1 VSTGVHYDPYSA
13 DVKRDPYPYY
23 RGLRDDAPAYH
34 NDELDFWAL
43 SRFDDVID
51 ALHDPTTFCSGEGI
65 VLEAMTRS
73 PYPMIIALDP
83 PRHTDLRKLVARAF
97 GTKPTNAWEP
107 QIRARAR
114 ELIAR
119 FAHEGRVDLVPRFS
133 AALPLAVIGDIVGV
147 PADERAWFRHQ
158 GEILM
163 GQQPERPETLAA
175 AKAASG
181 ELLGRFTDLIVQRR
195 ADPTDDLVSDLI
207 AAEEDGERLT
217 TDEIVGF
224 CYLLI
229 LAGHETTMNLISN
242 GVISLQRHPDQR
254 AFVEADPARIPSYV
268 EEVLRYESPVQ
279 SQARTTT
286 RDVVL
291 HGETIPEGKKV
302 LVLFASAGRDG
313 RAFPEPDR
321 FDVTRAIERHLSFGH
336 GIHHCLGA
344 ALARLEARVAF
355 EELFSTLPD
364 WRITS
369 DLDALD
375 YVPSYQIRGP
385 VHLDVEFTPAG

>member
-1 VSTGVHYDPYSA
+1 MSAVVYDPYSS

-23 RGLRDDAPAYH
+23 RALRDDAPAYH
-34 NDELDFWAL
+34 HEALDFWAL

-51 ALHDPTTFCSGEGI
+51 ALHDPATYCSGQGI
-65 VLEAMTRS
+65 VLEAMARS

-83 PRHTDLRKLVARAF
+83 PRHTDLRKLVSRAF
-97 GTKPTNAWEP
+97 GTKPTAAFEP
-107 QIRARAR
+107 QVRERAR
-114 ELIAR
+114 ELLAQ
-119 FAHEGRVDLVPRFS
+119 FSPDGRVDLVPHFS

-147 PADERAWFRHQ
+147 PADERLWFRRQ

-163 GQQPERPETLAA
+163 AQQPEHPETITAARAA
-175 AKAASG
+175 AG
-181 ELLGRFTDLIVQRR
+181 ELLARFVDLIAQRR
-195 ADPTDDLVSDLI
+195 ADPTDDLVSELI

-217 TDEIVGF
+217 ADEIVGF

-242 GVISLQRHPDQR
+242 GVITMQRHPEQR
-254 AFVEADPARIPSYV
+254 KFVEADRARIPNLV
-268 EEVLRYESPVQ
+268 EETLRYESPVH

-286 RDVVL
+286 RRVEI
-291 HGETIPEGKKV
+291 HGTVIPEGKKV
-302 LVLFASAGRDG
+302 LLLFASAGRDE
-313 RAFPEPDR
+313 RAFPDPDR
-321 FDVTRAIERHLSFGH
+321 FDVTRTIERHLSFGH

-355 EELFSTLPD
+355 EEMFATLPD

-369 DLDALD
+369 DLDALH

-385 VHLDVEFTPAG
+385 LHLDVEFTPVG

>member
-1 VSTGVHYDPYSA
+1 MIEYDPYSI
-13 DVKRDPYPYY
+13 DVKRDPYPSY
-23 RGLRDDAPAYH
+23 RALRDDAPAYH
-34 NDELDFWAL
+34 NAALDFWAL

-51 ALHDPTTFCSGEGI
+51 ALHDPATYCSGQGI

-83 PRHTDLRKLVARAF
+83 PRHTDLRKLVSRAF
-97 GTKPTNAWEP
+97 GTKPTNAFEP
-107 QIRARAR
+107 QVRARAR
-114 ELIAR
+114 ELLAQ
-119 FAHEGRVDLVPRFS
+119 FSGSGTVDLVPSFS

-163 GQQPERPETLAA
+163 SQQPDRPETLSAA
-175 AKAASG
+175 RAASG
-181 ELLGRFTDLIVQRR
+181 ELLGRFTDLIAERR
-195 ADPTDDLVSDLI
+195 SAPTGDLVSGLI

-217 TDEIVGF
+217 ADEIVGF

-242 GVISLQRHPDQR
+242 GVITLQRHPAER
-254 AFVEADPARIPSYV
+254 ALVEADPTRITNMV
-268 EEVLRYESPVQ
+268 EEVLRYESPVH

-286 RDVVL
+286 RDVEL
-291 HGETIPEGKKV
+291 HGEVIPEGKKV
-302 LVLFASAGRDG
+302 LLLFASAGRDE
-313 RAFPEPDR
+313 RAFPDPDR
-321 FDVTRAIERHLSFGH
+321 FDVTRTIERHLSFGH

-355 EELFSTLPD
+355 EELFATLPD
-364 WRITS
+364 WRVTS
-369 DLDALD
+369 DVDALD

-385 VHLDVEFTPAG
+385 VCLDVEFTPVR

>member
-1 VSTGVHYDPYSA
+1 MSDVVYDPYSI

-23 RGLRDDAPAYH
+23 RALRDDAPAYH
-34 NDELDFWAL
+34 DEALDFWAL

-51 ALHDPTTFCSGEGI
+51 ALHDPATYCSGQGI
-65 VLEAMTRS
+65 VLEAMARS

-83 PRHTDLRKLVARAF
+83 PRHTDLRKLVSRAF
-97 GTKPTNAWEP
+97 GTKPTAAFEP
-107 QIRARAR
+107 QVRERAR
-114 ELIAR
+114 ELIAQ
-119 FAHEGRVDLVPRFS
+119 FAADGRVDLVPHFS

-147 PADERAWFRHQ
+147 PADERLWFRRQ

-163 GQQPERPETLAA
+163 AQQPEHPETITAARAA
-175 AKAASG
+175 AA
-181 ELLGRFTDLIVQRR
+181 ELLARFVDLIAERR
-195 ADPTDDLVSDLI
+195 AEPTDDLVSELI

-217 TDEIVGF
+217 ADEIVGF

-242 GVISLQRHPDQR
+242 GVITLQRHPEQR
-254 AFVEADPARIPSYV
+254 ALVEADPTRIPSMV
-268 EEVLRYESPVQ
+268 EETLRYESPVH

-286 RDVVL
+286 RDVEL
-291 HGETIPEGKKV
+291 HGEVIPEGKKV
-302 LVLFASAGRDG
+302 LLLFAAAGRDE
-313 RAFPEPDR
+313 RAFAEPDR

-344 ALARLEARVAF
+344 ALARLEARVAY
-355 EELFSTLPD
+355 EELFAALPD

-369 DLDALD
+369 DLDTLD

-385 VHLDVEFTPAG
+385 VRLDVEFTPVG

>member
-1 VSTGVHYDPYSA
+1 VSVEYDPYSV

-23 RGLRDDAPAYH
+23 RALRDAAPVYH
-34 NDELDFWAL
+34 NERLDFWAL

-51 ALHDPTTFCSGEGI
+51 ALHDPATYCSGQGI

-83 PRHTDLRKLVARAF
+83 PRHTDLRKLVSRAF
-97 GTKPTNAWEP
+97 GTKPTNAFEP
-107 QIRARAR
+107 QVRARAR
-114 ELIAR
+114 ELIGR
-119 FAHEGRVDLVPRFS
+119 FSGDGSVDLVPHFS

-147 PADERAWFRHQ
+147 PADERAWFRRQ

-163 GQQPERPETLAA
+163 SQQPDRPETITAA
-175 AKAASG
+175 RAASG
-181 ELLGRFTDLIVQRR
+181 ELLGRFTDLIAERR
-195 ADPTDDLVSDLI
+195 LDPTDDLVSELI

-217 TDEIVGF
+217 ADEIVGF

-242 GVISLQRHPDQR
+242 GVITLQRHPESR
-254 AFVEADPARIPSYV
+254 AFIEADPARLTNMV
-268 EEVLRYESPVQ
+268 EEVLRYESPVH

-286 RDVVL
+286 RDVDL
-291 HGETIPEGKKV
+291 HGEVIPEGKKV
-302 LVLFASAGRDG
+302 LLLFASAGRDE
-313 RAFPEPDR
+313 RAFPDPDR

-355 EELFSTLPD
+355 EELFATLPD
-364 WRITS
+364 WRIVS
-369 DLDALD
+369 DVEALD

-385 VHLDVEFTPAG
+385 IRLDVEFTPTA

>member
-1 VSTGVHYDPYSA
+1 VSVHYDPYSA

-23 RGLRDDAPAYH
+23 RAMRDEAPAYY
-34 NDELDFWAL
+34 NADLDFWAL

-51 ALHDPTTFCSGEGI
+51 ALHDPATFCSGQGI

-83 PRHTDLRKLVARAF
+83 PRHTDLRKLVSRAF
-97 GTKPTNAWEP
+97 GTKPTNAWEA
-107 QIRARAR
+107 QVRERAR

-119 FAHEGRVDLVPRFS
+119 FARDGRVDLVPEFS

-163 GQQPERPETLAA
+163 GQRPEHPETIVAA
-175 AKAASG
+175 TAASG
-181 ELLGRFTDLIVQRR
+181 ELLGRFTDLIAQRR

-207 AAEEDGERLT
+207 TAEEDGERLT
-217 TDEIVGF
+217 ADEIVGF

-242 GVISLQRHPDQR
+242 GLITLQRHPDQR
-254 AFVEADPARIPSYV
+254 AVVAATPDRIPNLV
-268 EEVLRYESPVQ
+268 EEVLRYESPVH

-286 RDVVL
+286 RAVEL

-302 LVLFASAGRDG
+302 LVLFASAGRDE
-313 RAFPEPDR
+313 RVFPEPDR

-355 EELFSTLPD
+355 EELFATLPD

-369 DLDALD
+369 DLDALV

-385 VHLDVEFTPAG
+385 VRLEVEYTPVG

>member
-1 VSTGVHYDPYSA
+1 MSAVEYNPYSA
-13 DVKRDPYPYY
+13 EVKRDPYPHY
-23 RGLRDDAPAYH
+23 RALRDDAPAYY

-51 ALHDPTTFCSGEGI
+51 ALHDPATFCSGQGI

-83 PRHTDLRKLVARAF
+83 PRHTDLRKLVSRAF

-107 QIRARAR
+107 QVRQRAR
-114 ELIAR
+114 ELLAA
-119 FAHEGRVDLVPRFS
+119 FAHDGRVDLVPSFS

-181 ELLGRFTDLIVQRR
+181 ALLGRFTDLIAQRR
-195 ADPTDDLVSDLI
+195 TDPTDDLVSELI

-217 TDEIVGF
+217 ADEIVGF

-242 GVISLQRHPDQR
+242 GVITLQRHPDQR
-254 AFVEADPARIPSYV
+254 AFVEADPTRIPDLV
-268 EEVLRYESPVQ
+268 EEVLRYESPVH

-286 RDVVL
+286 RDVEV

-302 LVLFASAGRDG
+302 LVLFASAGRDE
-313 RAFPEPDR
+313 RAFPDPDR
-321 FDVTRAIERHLSFGH
+321 FDVTRVFERHLSFGH

-355 EELFSTLPD
+355 EELFATLPD

-369 DLDALD
+369 DLDTLD

-385 VHLDVEFTPAG
+385 VRLDMEFTPVA

>member
-1 VSTGVHYDPYSA
+1 MTVEYGSYST

-23 RGLRDDAPAYH
+23 RALRDDAPAYH
-34 NDELDFWAL
+34 HPDLDFWAL

-51 ALHDPTTFCSGEGI
+51 ALHDPATYCSGEGI

-83 PRHTDLRKLVARAF
+83 PRHTDLRKLVSRAF
-97 GTKPTNAWEP
+97 GTKPTNAFEP
-107 QIRARAR
+107 QVRRRAR
-114 ELIAR
+114 ELLAQ
-119 FAHEGRVDLVPRFS
+119 FAGAGRVDLVPSFS

-147 PADERAWFRHQ
+147 PADERPWFRHQ
-158 GEILM
+158 GEVLM
-163 GQQPERPETLAA
+163 SQQPDRPESLAA

-181 ELLGRFTDLIVQRR
+181 ELLGRFADLIAQRR
-195 ADPTDDLVSDLI
+195 AEPTEDLVSELI

-217 TDEIVGF
+217 ADEIVGF

-242 GVISLQRHPDQR
+242 GVITLQRHPEQR
-254 AFVEADPARIPSYV
+254 AFVEADPARLANMV
-268 EEVLRYESPVQ
+268 EETLRYESPVH

-286 RDVVL
+286 RAVEI
-291 HGETIPEGKKV
+291 HGEVIPEGKKV
-302 LVLFASAGRDG
+302 LLLFAAAGRDE

-321 FDVTRAIERHLSFGH
+321 FDVTRTIERHLSFGH

-355 EELFSTLPD
+355 EELFATLPD

-385 VHLDVEFTPAG
+385 VHLDVEFTPVG